1 MELFE
6 GTRRVGGDAL
16 SPAVAL
22 LCPLSL
28 AALLLGRLRVRV
40 LIRTEWAGP
49 LLRRRS

>member
-6 GTRRVGGDAL
+6 GTRCVGGDVL
-16 SPAVAL
+16 SPAFAL

-28 AALLLGRLRVRV
+28 AALLLGRQRVRV